1 MRKKEL
7 ENNFGLEIGLKWE
20 KGGGQTCSRN
30 AMQYGN
36 KNWNFKKEKKK
47 GLQIWTRIIE
57 KWVRIIEK
65 RVRMINLN

>member
-1 MRKKEL
+1 MQIKEAKGGPNKVFVRKKEL

-36 KNWNFKKEKKK
+36 KNWNFKKEKKRDFK
-47 GLQIWTRIIE
+47 YGPE
-57 KWVRIIEK
+57 
-65 RVRMINLN
+65 